1 MPINI
6 LDPDVINL
14 LKENN
19 LYNLIISVYEK
30 APINKNNNPENNN
43 MDNKI
48 HFDGIFY
55 INKSKKNNSIFLKFS
70 EENKPKPYWLQT
82 YI

>member
-30 APINKNNNPENNN
+30 ATINKNNNPENNN

-48 HFDGIFY
+48 LFDEILY
-55 INKSKKNNSIFLKFS
+55 INKSKKIIQFF
-70 EENKPKPYWLQT
+70 
-82 YI
+82 

>member
-6 LDPDVINL
+6 LDQDIINL

-19 LYNLIISVYEK
+19 LYNLIISVCEK
-30 APINKNNNPENNN
+30 APINKNNNPEKNN

-48 HFDGIFY
+48 LFDEILY
-55 INKSKKNNSIFLKFS
+55 INKSKKIIQFF
-70 EENKPKPYWLQT
+70 
-82 YI
+82 

>member
-1 MPINI
+1 MPKNI

-48 HFDGIFY
+48 LFDEILY

-70 EENKPKPYWLQT
+70 EGNKSKPNWLQT

>member
-6 LDPDVINL
+6 LDPDIINL

-30 APINKNNNPENNN
+30 APINKN
-43 MDNKI
+43 D
-48 HFDGIFY
+48 
-55 INKSKKNNSIFLKFS
+55 KKK
-70 EENKPKPYWLQT
+70 
-82 YI
+82 

>member
-6 LDPDVINL
+6 LDPDIINL

-43 MDNKI
+43 WIIKFFLMK
-48 HFDGIFY
+48 FY
-55 INKSKKNNSIFLKFS
+55 I
-70 EENKPKPYWLQT
+70 
-82 YI
+82 

>member
-6 LDPDVINL
+6 LEPDVINL

-19 LYNLIISVYEK
+19 LYNLIISLYEK

-48 HFDGIFY
+48 LFDEILY
-55 INKSKKNNSIFLKFS
+55 INKSKKIIQFF
-70 EENKPKPYWLQT
+70 
-82 YI
+82 